1 MLCRL
6 IISFLSNLKLLHLPY
21 IHHRRPGF
29 RCAGIDW
36 KSAMT
41 VVAYLPYVVRM
52 VSGLEEQVKR
62 NQRQVMECVERL
74 DSLYE
79 RLQLNIHNKFQFL
92 AENQG
97 TVHKLRTLT
106 VSPVCMCTVLGN
118 FWYTVLRIRIHE
130 DWKPDP
136 YQSQKPDPRYLVSRI
151 RICKLK
157 SWSFLEAYNRAG
169 GAYNETVEGL

>member
-1 MLCRL
+1 MDPQHCFLTFILRRL
-6 IISFLSNLKLLHLPY
+6 PN
-21 IHHRRPGF
+21 IHHRKPEYK
-29 RCAGIDW
+29 CAEIDW
-36 KSAMT
+36 KSSGMT

-97 TVHKLRTLT
+97 TVHKLRTFT
-106 VSPVCMCTVLGN
+106 VSLVYMCIR
-118 FWYTVLRIRIHE
+118 YLRYIGT
-130 DWKPDP
+130 DLVYCVADPDP
-136 YQSQKPDPRYLVSRI
+136 
-151 RICKLK
+151 
-157 SWSFLEAYNRAG
+157 
-169 GAYNETVEGL
+169 